1 MADFVDKV
9 ENLAA
14 QNFREIP
21 IMPKIAA
28 ARPVGVAYSVAQGA
42 VGDLAG
48 GTAKISNRLAMKLG
62 FLNLSTKR
70 TLSTKSALSFRSRV
84 SPSRQL
90 TDQ

>member
-28 ARPVGVAYSVAQGA
+28 ARPVGVAYSIAQGA
-42 VGDLAG
+42 VWNLAG
-48 GTAKISNRLAMKLG
+48 GNSQNFEPLGYEARIS
-62 FLNLSTKR
+62 
-70 TLSTKSALSFRSRV
+70 
-84 SPSRQL
+84 
-90 TDQ
+90 